1 MKGDF
6 IAKLKAQL
14 SYLSGVEKKIAQEI
28 LRDAR
33 AFIEMTMAEL
43 SDKIGVSQGSIVNFA
58 KKMVGGGFPR
68 LKIEIAACLEGYK
81 PLGDDACGVQV
92 YESIAFGA
100 QSAVQNTQKL
110 NDSGVIER
118 VAQLI
123 RTAKKVEL
131 VGVYRSGLVAN
142 DFCYQLMDIG
152 IPAIYIPDFYSFTVS
167 ASMLESHDL
176 LIAVSS
182 TGRTKVVLDAVSL
195 AKENGAKIVVI
206 TQNPLSPIAKLADEI
221 LVAADSGTSIMAI
234 PCEVRISQLALVDA
248 VCEYLR
254 AHSDLQ
260 TKQQF
265 ERNRII
271 LNMQAV
277 ED

>member
-1 MKGDF
+1 M
-6 IAKLKAQL
+6 
-14 SYLSGVEKKIAQEI
+14 
-28 LRDAR
+28 
-33 AFIEMTMAEL
+33 
-43 SDKIGVSQGSIVNFA
+43 
-58 KKMVGGGFPR
+58 
-68 LKIEIAACLEGYK
+68 
-81 PLGDDACGVQV
+81 

-176 LIAVSS
+176 LIAVSY
-182 TGRTKVVLDAVSL
+182 TGRTKEVLDAVSL

-221 LVAADSGTSIMAI
+221 LVAADSGTSITAI

-248 VCEYLR
+248 VCEYLHT
-254 AHSDLQ
+254 HSDLQ

-265 ERNRII
+265 DRNRII